1 MNNLPP
7 PTADQ
12 QIEFLAKIQ
21 RIFTEGE
28 FTATYKFAL
37 LIALADLAVEMG
49 RDTGEPLS
57 LDMKQ
62 IAERFIS
69 LYWPMRRPYQSGL
82 PESQS
87 DLLSQNKG
95 IQAAVINQVLRFND
109 TAAQSPPRAKQTLI
123 WADVLSK
130 VARVIRDQPVRYLQ
144 NIGGNTDPFL
154 FDQPQARKPLTLKP
168 GVMFCLRRYYGLIHQ
183 LAKSGWIGHIKSNK
197 LNTPVIGIK
206 DDLELFMFGTNRKSL
221 SVVTDILRSIQRDR
235 CFYCDGTLHRDTTEV
250 DHFIAWA
257 RYPRDTAH
265 NFVLAHRSCN
275 NAKRDMLAA
284 HRHIERW
291 LDRNISLPNDFDQ
304 TMQQSGFFADLDTST
319 SIARWAYQQGIENCA
334 HGWVKKNILEN
345 LNKNS
350 LELFAVRSH

>member
-1 MNNLPP
+1 MNTLPP

-21 RIFTEGE
+21 RIFGEGE

-37 LIALADLAVEMG
+37 LIALADLAVELG
-49 RDTGEPLS
+49 RDTGEPLP

-62 IAERFIS
+62 IAERFIA
-69 LYWPMRRPYQSGL
+69 LYWPMRKPYQSGL

-87 DLLSQNKG
+87 DILAQNKG
-95 IQAAVINQVLRFND
+95 IQAAVVNQVMRFNE
-109 TAAQSPPRAKQTLI
+109 TAAQSFPRAKQTPI
-123 WADVLSK
+123 WPDVLSK

-144 NIGGNTDPFL
+144 NIGGNSDPFL
-154 FDQPQARKPLTLKP
+154 FDQPQARKPLILKP

-197 LNTPVIGIK
+197 LNTTVIGMK
-206 DDLELFMFGTNRKSL
+206 DDLESFMFGSSRRSL
-221 SVVTDILRSIQRDR
+221 SLIVEILQPLQKDR
-235 CFYCDGTLHRDTTEV
+235 CFYCDGTLHRDTIEV
-250 DHFIAWA
+250 DHFVAWA

-291 LDRNISLPNDFDQ
+291 LDRNISLPRDFARR
-304 TMQQSGFFADLDTST
+304 MQQSGFFTDLNTST
-319 SIARWAYQQGIENCA
+319 SIAKWAYQQGIENGA
-334 HGWVKKNILEN
+334 HGWVKNNILEN
-345 LNKNS
+345 LAQDS
-350 LELFAVRSH
+350 LNLFPASV